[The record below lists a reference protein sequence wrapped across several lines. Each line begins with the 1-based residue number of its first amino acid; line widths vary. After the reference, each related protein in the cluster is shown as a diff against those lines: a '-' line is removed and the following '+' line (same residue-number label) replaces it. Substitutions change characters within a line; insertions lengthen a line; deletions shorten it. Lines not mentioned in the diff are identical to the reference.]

1 VQEVIKLVTG
11 QFTPMVGTLVFNG
24 ITNSSCCFEL

>member
-11 QFTPMVGTLVFNG
+11 QFTTLAGTLVYNAVG
-24 ITNSSCCFEL
+24 GATSSFEL